1 MFEKEKSIT
10 STPTGSIQV
19 PGPEP
24 MKKHSQKLMSAAL
37 ADVNQHYIERV
48 QAEWQEAADLFCNI
62 NSTMLAADK
71 IKFYQKWLRD
81 FSRRRIE
88 DADFAMKA
96 ARTLSNIEMKLSMGL
111 VEKEDLQTAK
121 VA

>member
-1 MFEKEKSIT
+1 
-10 STPTGSIQV
+10 
-19 PGPEP
+19 
-24 MKKHSQKLMSAAL
+24 MS
-37 ADVNQHYIERV
+37 ERIFFYV
-48 QAEWQEAADLFCNI
+48 IVLFTVSNEEF
-62 NSTMLAADK
+62 ADK
-71 IKFYQKWLRD
+71 IKFYQNWLRD

-96 ARTLSNIEMKLSMGL
+96 ARTLSNIEMKPSMGL